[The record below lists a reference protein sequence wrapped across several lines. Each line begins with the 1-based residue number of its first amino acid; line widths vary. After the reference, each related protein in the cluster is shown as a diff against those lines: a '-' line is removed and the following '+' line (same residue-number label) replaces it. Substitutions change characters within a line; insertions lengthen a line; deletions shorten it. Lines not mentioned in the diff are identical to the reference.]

1 VKEQLR
7 AVPSKGMGYGLL
19 RHLREDAGLAALPSA
34 QVSFNYLGQVDGA
47 LSGTGML
54 ALAPESAGPQR
65 GPRTRR
71 PYLLDVVGAVV
82 GGRLQMTWTY
92 GEALHRR
99 ETVEKLAADFLGRL
113 RELIAHCQ
121 SPEAGGHTPSD
132 FKLAKV
138 KQNQLDKLSA
148 KFGKKNK

>member
-1 VKEQLR
+1 
-7 AVPSKGMGYGLL
+7 M
-19 RHLREDAGLAALPSA
+19 
-34 QVSFNYLGQVDGA
+34 DGA
-47 LSGTGML
+47 LNGNGML
-54 ALAPESAGPQR
+54 ALAPEGMGPQR

-92 GEALHRR
+92 GESIHRQ
-99 ETVEKLAADFLGRL
+99 ETVEKLAADFLERL

-132 FKLAKV
+132 FPMAKV
-138 KQNQLDKLSA
+138 KQSQLDKLSA
-148 KFGKKNK
+148 RFGKKTK